1 MTQTQ
6 KIIAGVVGF
15 LFLVLAIV
23 GLYFA
28 FIKPTP
34 KPTPRATPKPST
46 ANPTTT
52 LSAEAKAKAE
62 ADAKAEAE
70 AEAKAKAK
78 AEAEAEAD
86 AKADAKAEADA
97 IAKAEA
103 DAAIL
108 VQAQKDL
115 EPVLIEGKNPVK
127 IGSGLPYTYRA
138 DDKEKKD
145 KLITKNGGCW
155 SFLDLRPGD
164 FKIDDTGLAFDESMR
179 NFGRRIFITSVTL
192 PSDIKAEA
200 WGLQGERDAGGKRVC
215 NYVWKANIDPGE
227 TKTFTVPKTLDPAGP
242 DNVLGLKF
250 TRV

>member
-1 MTQTQ
+1 MMTQTQ

-34 KPTPRATPKPST
+34 KPTPRATPKATLKPTNTLTTSTTPSAAT
-46 ANPTTT
+46 P
-52 LSAEAKAKAE
+52 SAATPS
-62 ADAKAEAE
+62 DATPSAATPSAATPSPATPEAE
-70 AEAKAKAK
+70 A
-78 AEAEAEAD
+78 
-86 AKADAKAEADA
+86 
-97 IAKAEA
+97 
-103 DAAIL
+103 AAL

-145 KLITKNGGCW
+145 KLITQNGGCW

-164 FKIDDTGLAFDESMR
+164 FKIDGTGLAFDESMR

-250 TRV
+250 MRV